1 MFGRAVRDIGQTVA
15 LVTHDPL
22 AASYAERIL
31 FLSDG
36 RIVHETGRLS
46 AADVVETVAS
56 VR

>member
-1 MFGRAVRDIGQTVA
+1 
-15 LVTHDPL
+15 VTHDPL
-22 AASYAERIL
+22 AASYADRIL